1 MLLALSEVEGELFGP
16 CKHRVIEIFV
26 LKLALRRSGGTG
38 RRAALRGL
46 YLQRCGGS
54 SPLVRTLRQAQ
65 DALRLMKVER
75 EDEKFILNEVEGS
88 SLVRTFWALSS
99 AG

>member
-38 RRAALRGL
+38 RRAAFR
-46 YLQRCGGS
+46 
-54 SPLVRTLRQAQ
+54 
-65 DALRLMKVER
+65 AL
-75 EDEKFILNEVEGS
+75 
-88 SLVRTFWALSS
+88 
-99 AG
+99 